1 MSTCTTN
8 IHKEVQKMWETVASG
23 MWLSFVA
30 YMLWYVFRA
39 KEFQP
44 LTLDDLGLLWRIHK
58 HQTGCKASRLRDL
71 LVKNGEVVGFNCD
84 CGHHYLQ
91 KRLITQKIHP
101 RLQTAKP
108 LSVTELEESLKKI
121 VDTRSDLHLRY
132 LNIKRI

>member
-1 MSTCTTN
+1 LSTCTTN
-8 IHKEVQKMWETVASG
+8 MQKEVQKMWETVASG
-23 MWLSFVA
+23 FWLSFVV

-39 KEFQP
+39 KEFRS
-44 LTLDDLGLLWRIHK
+44 LTLDDLALLWRIHK

-132 LNIKRI
+132 LNIKRV